1 MKPVTCRDVHRT
13 RKSSVKSVISLS
25 YVCHAVDTP
34 ISTVTSL
41 RTNFVTFP
49 QFHGEEMQVMQEMVQ
64 DMAVDNV
71 YTSPTG
77 KHNGMDTDPPDT
89 DVTLPVPTHMLAV
102 QFEQI

>member
-1 MKPVTCRDVHRT
+1 
-13 RKSSVKSVISLS
+13 
-25 YVCHAVDTP
+25 
-34 ISTVTSL
+34 
-41 RTNFVTFP
+41 
-49 QFHGEEMQVMQEMVQ
+49 MVQ

-102 QFEQI
+102 RFEEFRSQLSVFPHGHRGPSGHFCWRRWSKSCC